1 MIFISSTFTNAH
13 QRLAASRLLSAGREK
28 MDFLFSA
35 LKLLKEAHIVLREQ
49 TQVGNLIL
57 QVGDTLHTEAEGITG
72 IYLAVYAAKLQHV
85 GVNHS
90 AAQDFHPSCMLAES
104 AALTAADVA

>member
-1 MIFISSTFTNAH
+1 MKKKAIVVGATSGIGLEVA
-13 QRLAASRLLSAGREK
+13 RLLASGGYEVGIAGRRE
-28 MDFLFSA
+28 
-35 LKLLKEAHIVLREQ
+35 ERLRDIMRE
-49 TQVGNLIL
+49 T
-57 QVGDTLHTEAEGITG
+57 EGITG